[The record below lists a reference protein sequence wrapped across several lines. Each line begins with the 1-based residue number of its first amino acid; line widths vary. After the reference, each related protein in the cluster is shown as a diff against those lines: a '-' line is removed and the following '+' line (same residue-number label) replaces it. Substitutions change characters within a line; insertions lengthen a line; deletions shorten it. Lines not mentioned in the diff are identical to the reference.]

1 MRPTLG
7 VGIRQRLE
15 RRDGLNAN
23 GLESIALLAGRLLLR
38 LRAIA
43 ALLHHHAD
51 GHREQTGVCVQ
62 RQEEI
67 DHRQRDG
74 YKLGTFHEDS
84 IHLGN
89 TSCKAS

>member
-7 VGIRQRLE
+7 VGIRHRLE
-15 RRDGLNAN
+15 RRHGLNAE
-23 GLESIALLAGRLLLR
+23 GLERIALLAGRLLLR

-51 GHREQTGVCVQ
+51 GHREQTGVSIE
-62 RQEEI
+62 RQQEI

-74 YKLGTFHEDS
+74 YERSTFHEDS
-84 IHLGN
+84 VR
-89 TSCKAS
+89 